1 MKGMSKMFKTVTDVF
16 GMERV
21 INFSYVFMILPR
33 DEHTVLYF
41 ADGTSKDYEEM
52 EVIEPVTELLPAEE
66 EDV

>member
-1 MKGMSKMFKTVTDVF
+1 MFKTVTDIF

-21 INFSYVFMILPR
+21 INFRYVFMFVPR
-33 DEHTVLYF
+33 GEHTVLYF

-52 EVIEPVTELLPAEE
+52 EE